1 MSTPRVIAYLTVKVL
16 LNSIRRAFGNPVRAI
31 LTIAVLGFF
40 ICGWGVG
47 LVGSFLGDVR
57 PRSGTLMFDPSTLL
71 TRSVGLVV
79 LIHWFYVLSVILPAF
94 IRPSF
99 HLFRESDVD
108 FLFTTPMRPLA
119 LFRGILWTRG
129 LLTAFLLLIV
139 LVFYLIVF
147 GGRNLRTLVM
157 GAEPAVGTWAILV
170 YPTMYLLVF
179 ATALVGG
186 MSVALLEML
195 GSRLKRYLVGAVVVW
210 AVACVGLVGGTFY
223 QRLQAGERFLEA
235 LGASVEWLPA
245 TILLL
250 PVRGLADSA
259 LVLYQGW
266 TPAILINLA
275 LWGMLLLMADRVLVR
290 HQDRLYELAS
300 QLART
305 AGQARMAQTNPVQ
318 AYYERMVERAE
329 KRPVHIPR
337 LLDRWQARGVWALL
351 WRDLLLMWR
360 SNGWVS
366 LLLFWGLA
374 LLPVVLAGFMAFTSS
389 RPESVPTVAR
399 VVYMMVHGFVMFI
412 YSFGSYYA
420 FAHMLGR
427 ADWQKPLPFSPNAV
441 VVVESLT
448 LVVVYSVGMLLSFL
462 AMCVLFPNDWL
473 FWLAGTLALIS
484 WMVTLQMAMFMLA
497 LINPDPSDY
506 TQRLV
511 AGVLILP
518 IMGVA
523 GVPGAVLW
531 GLGMALELPILLVGL
546 MVVILNTVLSM
557 IAVAINGV
565 LYERFSPV
573 D

>member
-1 MSTPRVIAYLTVKVL
+1 MRTSRVIAYLTVRVAV
-16 LNSIRRAFGNPVRAI
+16 NSVRRAFGNPIRAI
-31 LTIAVLGFF
+31 LTVGVLGFF
-40 ICGWGVG
+40 ICGWGMA
-47 LVGSFLGDVR
+47 LLGSLLGDGR
-57 PRSGTLMFDPSTLL
+57 PRGGTPMLDPNILL
-71 TRSVGLVV
+71 TRSVGIVV
-79 LIHWFYVLSVILPAF
+79 LIHWFYLLSVLLPAF
-94 IRPSF
+94 TRPPVY
-99 HLFRESDVD
+99 LFRESDVN
-108 FLFTTPMRPLA
+108 FLFTTPLRPLA
-119 LFRGILWTRG
+119 VFRGILWTRG

-139 LVFYLIVF
+139 LILYLLMF
-147 GGRNLRTLVM
+147 GGRNLRALVM
-157 GAEPAVGTWAILV
+157 GTEPALGTWAILV
-170 YPTMYLLVF
+170 YPTMYLLIF

-186 MSVALLEML
+186 ISVALLEML
-195 GSRLKRYLVGAVVVW
+195 GSRLKRYLVGGVVVW

-223 QRLQAGERFLEA
+223 QRWQTGERFLEA
-235 LGASVEWLPA
+235 LGASVDWLPA
-245 TILLL
+245 AILLL
-250 PVRGLADSA
+250 PVRGLADAA

-275 LWGMLLLMADRVLVR
+275 LWGTLLLMADRVLVR
-290 HQDRLYELAS
+290 HQDRLYELAF

-305 AGQARMAQTNPVQ
+305 AGQARTAQTNPVQ
-318 AYYERMVERAE
+318 AYYERMVERVE

-374 LLPVVLAGFMAFTSS
+374 LLPVVVAGFTAFTSS
-389 RPESVPTVAR
+389 RPESVPTIAR
-399 VVYMMVHGFVMFI
+399 AVYMMVHGFVIFI

-420 FAHMLGR
+420 FTHMLGR
-427 ADWQKPLPFSPNAV
+427 VDWQKPLPFSPNAV

-484 WMVTLQMAMFMLA
+484 WMVTLQMAMFTLA
-497 LINPDPSDY
+497 LVNPDPSDY

-523 GVPGAVLW
+523 GVPGIVLW
-531 GLGMALELPILLVGL
+531 GLGMALELPILVVGL